1 MTSRIENIHIEDQEI
16 SPETKISPSSTSSFS
31 PSSSRLTDPKLVN
44 RTIERIF
51 KDIDRLIEKLKLYS
65 YPGNS
70 LVSSKSLIEKENL
83 TNRLMDKLDECK
95 SLLYKG
101 DNNLFISMFEK
112 KLIFCKN
119 FLPSNSQRN
128 SLDSPDSTSKKRYS
142 YGSVSLPNSIDDIL
156 ENETLLNRNSPILN
170 KRRIKYE
177 VSRGPELLKSHEV
190 SRGPELLKSH
200 EVSRGPELLKSHEV
214 SRWPELLN
222 LSTNVSQ
229 INEIFNDFQKIIREQ
244 GENIER
250 LEEKIEE
257 TNIKV
262 EKSVVILKDTETMY
276 YKNFKAKVIT
286 GFIILVTAVG
296 TVVGVKVF

>member
-200 EVSRGPELLKSHEV
+200 EVSR
-214 SRWPELLN
+214 WPELLN